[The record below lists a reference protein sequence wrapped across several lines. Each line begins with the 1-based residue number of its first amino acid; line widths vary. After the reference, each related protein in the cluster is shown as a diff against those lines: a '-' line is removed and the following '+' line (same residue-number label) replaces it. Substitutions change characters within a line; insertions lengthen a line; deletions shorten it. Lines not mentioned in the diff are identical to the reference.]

1 MDMPYSENQKRKKKL
16 LVGPQS
22 LYVDCFCLNFQ
33 PTNSECSPNYCC
45 FHGGK
50 ILSIYSL
57 PNKCQK
63 TNFKNSNMCEINSI
77 DRLAL
82 IEAAAISF
90 LWVTAQLQ
98 ASSSL
103 RLYRSWKVGFWQLKE
118 NPLDPLVSFGI
129 AIRVRSGTRFSL
141 LS

>member
-1 MDMPYSENQKRKKKL
+1 
-16 LVGPQS
+16 
-22 LYVDCFCLNFQ
+22 
-33 PTNSECSPNYCC
+33 
-45 FHGGK
+45 
-50 ILSIYSL
+50 
-57 PNKCQK
+57 
-63 TNFKNSNMCEINSI
+63 MCEINSI

-118 NPLDPLVSFGI
+118 NPLGPLVSFGI